1 MFTKQVSKPFHAA
14 IGAGILASIFLVG
27 TAGADDSYDGQ
38 AFVRAS
44 ILNTWKST
52 AVASST
58 AQTVDAQERAR
69 QMIVGTPASATAAV
83 SAAAVGY
90 KSSADGHDQARKL
103 LLGQPQYVGAGGTII
118 SLPSF
123 GDRS

>member
-1 MFTKQVSKPFHAA
+1 MFTKQVSKPFHVA
-14 IGAGILASIFLVG
+14 IGAGLLASIFLVG
-27 TAGADDSYDGQ
+27 TAGAEDSYDGH

-52 AVASST
+52 AVAAST

-69 QMIVGTPASATAAV
+69 QMIVGTPATATV
-83 SAAAVGY
+83 GAAAVGY
-90 KSSADGHDQARKL
+90 KSSVDGHEQARKL